1 MRDQAVMAKLRE
13 LLSIDEAD
21 PSIARWKVKRAIE
34 RGELVTIPEP
44 PSSGLQGSRGGGTP
58 RPRSVTFTPSQLFK
72 AAPRIASAGSYHERP
87 AQPRLF
93 ADDCM
98 AAWRAKPGDLLPN
111 GEFATAVIRISGDS
125 GDDSMLKSLGDSD
138 GSGSLTDDA
147 QPFEYSEIAP
157 VVDKEEFAA
166 GDGRPGNNQAQ
177 NKQFRAVVKALGL
190 SQEQARQ
197 LHDDIQDDDEMN
209 YHGLMERAQ
218 DLFGGSV

>member
-21 PSIARWKVKRAIE
+21 PSIARWKVKRGIE
-34 RGELVTIPEP
+34 RGEVVTIPDP

-72 AAPRIASAGSYHERP
+72 ASPRIASAGSYHDRP

-98 AAWRAKPGDLLPN
+98 AAWRAKPGDFLLT

-125 GDDSMLKSLGDSD
+125 GDDSMLKSLGHPS
-138 GSGSLTDDA
+138 GCGSLLDDA
-147 QPFEYSEIAP
+147 QPFVYRPDIPNNAVAELAGSE
-157 VVDKEEFAA
+157 
-166 GDGRPGNNQAQ
+166 GTPGNNQAQ
-177 NKQFRAVVKALGL
+177 NKQFKAVVRALGL
-190 SQEQARQ
+190 NQVQARR
-197 LHDDIQDDDEMN
+197 LHEEISKQGLGYHEM
-209 YHGLMERAQ
+209 LERGK
-218 DLFGGSV
+218 DMFGVNHD